1 MLYTMIRTVTI
12 VSELSEVPIEWVF
25 EHYLNL
31 PEKLS
36 GQDVKIKS
44 VFGNRDRNP
53 SLCVYYSM
61 TKRKYMFKD
70 FSADKGGDHVNLVK
84 ELFNYPKATQ
94 AIMKIIS
101 DYNQYTL
108 TNGTHIIKEFKVR
121 NKYKVSEYQL
131 RNWTIYDQKYWM
143 NYRID
148 SKTLEKYNVT
158 PLKGYKMSNDD
169 GTMSIN
175 GLYLYG
181 YFTKKGVLYKIY
193 QPMTEK
199 SKFIKV
205 SSYIHG
211 HDQLTFDKPYLVI
224 CSSLKD
230 VMAFD
235 KLKFKNAEAIAP
247 ESENTL
253 IPENIMEKY
262 IDRYDKVC
270 TLFDNDVPGIR
281 SMEKY
286 KNKYGIK
293 SVHLK
298 LEKDLSDSIE
308 AHGINN
314 VRIHLYPL
322 LTKALTGTIKNIP

>member
-1 MLYTMIRTVTI
+1 MIRTVTI

-121 NKYKVSEYQL
+121 NKYKVSEYEL

-169 GTMSIN
+169 G
-175 GLYLYG
+175 
-181 YFTKKGVLYKIY
+181 
-193 QPMTEK
+193 
-199 SKFIKV
+199 
-205 SSYIHG
+205 
-211 HDQLTFDKPYLVI
+211 
-224 CSSLKD
+224 KD